1 MPRYQAGRSRP
12 GVTPPPA
19 FPYQRLVDAIAAA
32 TTGDELEFLRA
43 AARTAAARDGR
54 LAGLEAEIDARRRL
68 LTAGRAFDAEL
79 RRAEGEAAAESQ
91 EWRVAMTPDIKT
103 PVDEGSSLDEVIAW
117 ITELA
122 RLHRAHS
129 DDANAVRRIH
139 AAARHAL
146 ALFEHV
152 LTGEVSPPR
161 ERAKRPGDEP
171 TE

>member
-1 MPRYQAGRSRP
+1 M
-12 GVTPPPA
+12 TPPD

-43 AARTAAARDGR
+43 AARTAASRDGR

-68 LTAGRAFDAEL
+68 LTAGRALDAAL
-79 RRAEGEAAAESQ
+79 RRAEREADDETHGRHAAMASDL
-91 EWRVAMTPDIKT
+91 RP

-117 ITELA
+117 IAELA
-122 RLHRAHS
+122 RLHRAHH
-129 DDANAVRRIH
+129 DDADAARRIH

-152 LTGEVSPPR
+152 LTREAPPSR
-161 ERAKRPGDEP
+161 ERVEHPGDEP